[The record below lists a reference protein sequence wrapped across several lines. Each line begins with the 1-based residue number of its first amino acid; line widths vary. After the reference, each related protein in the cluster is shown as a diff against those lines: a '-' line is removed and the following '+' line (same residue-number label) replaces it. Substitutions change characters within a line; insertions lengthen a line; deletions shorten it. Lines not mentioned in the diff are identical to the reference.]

1 MSEYEGEHRIGG
13 DVVTDPILWRALALS
28 DHYPAGTCWAW
39 MDSADRVCRAT
50 EDPATPHLCA
60 RHAAVARRRL
70 KAWAA
75 KEAKAVARMD
85 AETERMRPKAEA
97 EMVTLRRRIAQLNQ
111 PSRAD
116 GAVVNMPLAKR
127 MPTVAQIT
135 ELAAAW
141 ERLRRLEARFGRA
154 R

>member
-1 MSEYEGEHRIGG
+1 M
-13 DVVTDPILWRALALS
+13 TDHLP
-28 DHYPAGTCWAW
+28 TCPFRCL
-39 MDSADRVCRAT
+39 MT
-50 EDPATPHLCA
+50 LIPATPWAAAVTPLRCYCGHESCHLCA

-97 EMVTLRRRIAQLNQ
+97 EMTTLRRRIAQLNP

-116 GAVVNMPLAKR
+116 GAVVNMALRLR
-127 MPTVAQIT
+127 MPTDAQIT
-135 ELAAAW
+135 ELATAW

-154 R
+154 Q